1 MNQIISYLKLN
12 YPNLKII
19 DITKTLNVS
28 TMNQYFKSIMNKKE
42 VILISEKTKDIFLL
56 FFRIMY

>member
-19 DITKTLNVS
+19 DIIKTLNVS

-42 VILISEKTKDIFLL
+42 VILISEKTRDIFLL
-56 FFRIMY
+56 F